1 MKIWDS
7 IKSIFSRS
15 EELRVGAEFGGGKK
29 SLSLVNTEIF
39 DYLKDVHPNF
49 PLEVLPALKKM
60 ALINPDFNQSIKRT
74 IFLGNSGID
83 WEIEGANEKTAE
95 MMVKEIEDWL
105 DQHPGIINKLY
116 RQVALFGAL
125 SAEAIPAVDFS
136 ELEEIRQVPVSEIRF
151 QKETLEDQKKKEFRY
166 RYIPFQQNSA
176 GKRFYLNL
184 EQYTYEAL
192 ETDED
197 SPYAIPPAISAVR
210 SMYTQSRAQDNVD
223 KLVNKWGLLGF
234 ITMLFKRPKPIPGQ
248 DIRNSEA
255 QSQELLKKQAE
266 EFEKKSTS
274 GFVATFEGNKVEHH
288 AITDKAGSGFQD
300 VWRANEEQLFSGID
314 TDGFILG
321 RSYTVTE
328 ASAKIAGKLFLLKG
342 KNIRHPVKR
351 FLEKAFTLHLLC
363 KGYRFTSLTAKW
375 KDNISLDPEGD
386 AEAKKISEE
395 AEGHKIDN
403 VLKKLNAGLIDDDQA
418 AKELGYEK
426 ATGKPKPNFALE
438 SILRGVSPLG
448 MSLYGNASVN
458 TNEHNMKRIRGVLG
472 DVSDLG
478 YVSED
483 ENGEN
488 RVIDLK
494 NPEKK
499 NSTQDRSM
507 TQDNVVPIRGF
518 RH

>member
-499 NSTQDRSM
+499 TQLR
-507 TQDNVVPIRGF
+507 IGA
-518 RH
+518 